1 MVTQKDVAGKAGVSF
16 ITVSRVING
25 EHNVKETTRIKV
37 QKVIDELGYCPGF
50 AGKALNSG
58 KCNIIAV
65 LTPIPFDEDMRMFY
79 LMRVLS
85 GIEKSCREHRTDI
98 LLGLSAEK
106 QKEYDYLRPYRQRKV
121 DGIIYIG
128 LKEFPDILLK
138 ELTMRKLPCVII
150 GDRPQ
155 HKAVSWVDTDN
166 YTAGY
171 NTVRE
176 IWKRGH
182 RFIAFLGIPS
192 SLYNANITDRE
203 NGFRQ
208 ALRTLGS
215 AENPDEYIIR
225 ADYEPAHIKRLIAE
239 ALKKMAPLPTALFCS
254 TDSAVPAAVEAI
266 EAAGLRVPED
276 VSVVGFDGFINKM
289 YYKLNI
295 ATNLQPLPEM
305 GYRAAE
311 ILFEHIENYGTPSV
325 REILQVP
332 FMTGASLAAPNLPTG
347 RK

>member
-1 MVTQKDVAGKAGVSF
+1 MVTQKDVAERAGVSF

-25 EHNVKETTRIKV
+25 EDNVKEATRIKV

-58 KCNIIAV
+58 KCNTIAV

-85 GIEKSCREHRTDI
+85 GIEKSCRGHGTDI
-98 LLGLSAEK
+98 LLGLSPEK
-106 QKEYDYLRPYRQRKV
+106 QKENDYLRPYRQRKV

-128 LKEFPDILLK
+128 LKEFPDMLLK
-138 ELTMRKLPCVII
+138 ELTMRKLPCVVI

-182 RFIAFLGIPS
+182 RFIAFLGISS

-208 ALRTLGS
+208 AMHKLGS

-225 ADYEPAHIKRLIAE
+225 AGYEPAHIKQAIAE
-239 ALKKMAPLPTALFCS
+239 SLKKMIPRPTALFCS
-254 TDSAVPAAVEAI
+254 TDSAVPAVVAAI
-266 EAAGLRVPED
+266 EEAGLRVPED
-276 VSVVGFDGFINKM
+276 ISVVGFDGFINKM
-289 YYKLNI
+289 YYKLSV
-295 ATNLQPLPEM
+295 ATNMQPLPEM

-311 ILFEHIENYGTPSV
+311 ILFAHIEKYETPSS

-332 FMTGASLAAPNLPTG
+332 FMAGASLAAPKCT
-347 RK
+347 